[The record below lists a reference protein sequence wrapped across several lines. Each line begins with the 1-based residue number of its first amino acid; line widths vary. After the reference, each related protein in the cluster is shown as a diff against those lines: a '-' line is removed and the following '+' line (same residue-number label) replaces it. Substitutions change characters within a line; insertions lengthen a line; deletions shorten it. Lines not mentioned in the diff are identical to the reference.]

1 MARVTVEDCLEKV
14 PNRFAL
20 VRLASERVRELARPG
35 MTPLVKCKN
44 KHAVTALREIAIGV
58 VRYEED
64 VNEVVRAYSEEMKY
78 SLPQHFTF

>member
-1 MARVTVEDCLEKV
+1 MARVTVEDCLEKI

-20 VRLASERVRELARPG
+20 VRLASERVRELSRPG
-35 MTPLVKCKN
+35 MDPLVICKN
-44 KHAVTALREIAIGV
+44 KAAVTSLREIAAGL

-78 SLPQHFTF
+78 TLPQHFTF